1 MIFIFLSYVTKWF
14 FRADYN
20 NFLVFFFFS
29 SLYSKNNE
37 QLMPVMLITLM
48 SLQGREQDDGEP
60 ESKKATLEEA
70 TQDKHRLVRCTSHRK
85 QTPVIF

>member
-1 MIFIFLSYVTKWF
+1 
-14 FRADYN
+14 
-20 NFLVFFFFS
+20 
-29 SLYSKNNE
+29 
-37 QLMPVMLITLM
+37 MPVMLITLM

-70 TQDKHRLVRCTSHRK
+70 TQEKHRLVRCTSHRK